1 MRTIKIIQTASQL
14 PEKIVSN
21 DDLAGMMD
29 TSDEWIRSRTG
40 ILKRHIA
47 VDETTASLAAS
58 VLQKLLKESGISAD
72 QIDFVLV
79 ATMSP
84 DSMAPSTAAQAS
96 ALAGLSNAFAMD
108 INVACSGF
116 VYGLTLAHGL
126 VNTLGSHYGVVIGA
140 ETLSKLVDWQER
152 STAVLFGDGAAG
164 VLVEAV
170 DEPERL
176 LAADLKT
183 FGKEAKSLTAGHL
196 WSSTTWNQPE
206 KGSRYFQM
214 DGHAVYSFATRQVAA
229 SIKRTFEKISADIGD
244 TDYFLLHQANQRII
258 DKVADLLKQPVD
270 CFLSNLSKYGN
281 TSAASI
287 PLLLDEM
294 VTGNIVKSGQLLT
307 FSGFGAGLSVG
318 SIVYKY

>member
-14 PEKIVSN
+14 PGKIVSN

-47 VDETTASLAAS
+47 VNETTASLAAS
-58 VLQKLLKESGISAD
+58 VLKKLLEESGISAE
-72 QIDFVLV
+72 QIDFVIV

-96 ALAGLSNAFAMD
+96 ALAGLTNAFTMD

-126 VNTLGSHYGVVIGA
+126 INTLGSHYGVVIGA

-164 VLVEAV
+164 VLVESV
-170 DEPERL
+170 NEPERL
-176 LAADLKT
+176 LAADLRT
-183 FGKEAKSLTAGHL
+183 FGKDAKSLTAGHL
-196 WSSTTWNQPE
+196 WSSATWNQPE
-206 KGSRYFQM
+206 KGSHYFQM

-229 SIKRTFEKISADIGD
+229 SIKRAFAKTSADMSD

-258 DKVADLLKQPVD
+258 DKVADLLKQPAD
-270 CFLSNLSKYGN
+270 RFLSNLAKYGN

-294 VTGNIVKSGQLLT
+294 VKGNVIKSGQLLT